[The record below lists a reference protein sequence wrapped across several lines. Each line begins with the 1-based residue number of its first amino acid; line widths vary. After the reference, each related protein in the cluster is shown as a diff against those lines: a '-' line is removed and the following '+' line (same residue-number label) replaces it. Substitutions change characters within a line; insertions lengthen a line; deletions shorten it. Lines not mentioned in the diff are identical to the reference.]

1 MRCMNV
7 IARSRRRRGTPPIL
21 VAGTA
26 VIATPQPAIRGRGQD
41 AGEVVSSF
49 LRPFL
54 KAFAPLLLAA
64 LFLPTVARTA
74 DSAPDSGPAGAAPPA
89 WQFNAGTR
97 TLRATGAAVIRRDDP
112 NAIPQA
118 YAEAE
123 NRARMDAVAVLTA
136 YVYGI
141 ETPSGTV
148 GYIVGQDPGKKTIV
162 DSYIQGAK
170 LLEKRYLP
178 EGRLEVEV
186 ELNLTGLD
194 KILTP

>member
-1 MRCMNV
+1 MRCTNV
-7 IARSRRRRGTPPIL
+7 IASSQRRRGNL
-21 VAGTA
+21 MV
-26 VIATPQPAIRGRGQD
+26 
-41 AGEVVSSF
+41 
-49 LRPFL
+49 
-54 KAFAPLLLAA
+54 APLLLAA
-64 LFLPTVARTA
+64 LFLPPVALTA
-74 DSAPDSGPAGAAPPA
+74 DGVPDSAAPPAPA
-89 WQFNAGTR
+89 WQFNAVSR
-97 TLRATGAAVIRRDDP
+97 TLRATGAADIRRDDP

-148 GYIVGQDPGKKTIV
+148 GYIVEQDPGKKTIV

-178 EGRLEVEV
+178 EGRLEVDA

-194 KILTP
+194 KILKP